1 MFELNLYGIE
11 IKGMTQ
17 QDLADLLFELN
28 LYGIEIEATGFYS
41 SFGECLN

>member
-1 MFELNLYGIE
+1 
-11 IKGMTQ
+11 MTQ